1 VTSTPKHVNTEKMAD
16 EDDVLAIAYW
26 CLQRT
31 KKEPKHYYEQVRP
44 VNQFLVSDLCYD
56 WYELNYVIS

>member
-1 VTSTPKHVNTEKMAD
+1 MAD